1 MHLEIVTPPAS
12 EPVTL
17 AEAKAHL
24 RLASPAGAVTATN
37 SIDSGA
43 HATVTGAAVDV
54 TGYTAVGMLDAGLV
68 TNPQTVTAK
77 LQHSVAGITWDDVE
91 GGAFPVITQSN
102 DLTTHIVAYTG
113 ERTFLRVYAEVSGG
127 TAYFGAQIILTP
139 IVTDEDTQI
148 TRMITVARK
157 MLEQRTEVGLL
168 VQTWKL
174 ICDEFPAEIKIPKW
188 PLRLLN
194 DDASAATSITYVDT
208 TGATQTLAT
217 TVYKVTAPS
226 RVPGKITLK
235 YGQLWPSTYS
245 EADVVTVTFKVGFS
259 SSSEE
264 LIPAKQAI
272 LHMVE
277 EMYENRGLV
286 NHTSNFVNPK
296 TVDAVERAIDYYA
309 AGLYA

>member
-17 AEAKAHL
+17 VDAKAHL
-24 RLASPAGAVTATN
+24 RLASPAGDP
-37 SIDSGA
+37 SILISVSHDLHSAG
-43 HATVTGAAVDV
+43 TETGSSITL
-54 TGYTAVGMLDAGLV
+54 TGYTASAALTVGAVGGGES
-68 TNPQTVTAK
+68 VTAK
-77 LQHSVAGITWDDVE
+77 LQHSTDASTWEDVE
-91 GGAFPVITQSN
+91 GGAFTVV
-102 DLTTHIVAYTG
+102 TTANQNQ
-113 ERTFLRVYAEVSGG
+113 TFNLEYSGG
-127 TAYFGAQIILTP
+127 RTYLRGIGTTVGDAEWGIQVALFP

-148 TRMITVARK
+148 TRLITVARK

-217 TVYKVTAPS
+217 SVYKVTAPS

-259 SSSEE
+259 ASSEE

-272 LHMVE
+272 LHMVS
-277 EMYENRGLV
+277 EMYENREQYV
-286 NHTSNFVNPK
+286 RTSVMESEP
-296 TVDAVERAIDYYA
+296 VQRAVDYYA
-309 AGLYA
+309 AGMYA